1 MFPKSTIIAEKFIAK
16 DKFYSHGDFTTKLK
30 KSMVDDVARIVVVNQ
45 FSQKTLN
52 VEQGKVFPEIIVIKL
67 LLKNKDF
74 NKDILDIMDKS
85 IRASYVLFMLEYD
98 NSISFSI
105 AFKDRN
111 VDKISITKRWTSPF
125 AIEYSLNIEGVSID
139 LIYESLIEQ
148 IATLSGNNFVKR
160 RDKNLK
166 EEVNITISNEK
177 LERKIAQ
184 LENKMRNEK
193 QFKKQ
198 IEIKA
203 EIKQLKEELV

>member
-30 KSMVDDVARIVVVNQ
+30 KSMVDDVARVVVVNQ

-52 VEQGKVFPEIIVIKL
+52 VEQGKVFPEIMVIKL
-67 LLKNKDF
+67 LLKNKDL

-85 IRASYVLFMLEYD
+85 IRSSYVLFMLECD

-105 AFKDRN
+105 AFKDKNADR
-111 VDKISITKRWTSPF
+111 ISITKRWTSPF
-125 AIEYSLNIEGVSID
+125 STEHILKIEGVSID

-148 IATLSGNNFVKR
+148 IATLSGNNFVKIA
-160 RDKNLK
+160 DKNLK
-166 EEVNITISNEK
+166 EEVHISISNEK

-184 LENKMRNEK
+184 LESKMRNEK

-198 IEIKA
+198 IEIKE
-203 EIKQLKEELV
+203 EITKLKGELV